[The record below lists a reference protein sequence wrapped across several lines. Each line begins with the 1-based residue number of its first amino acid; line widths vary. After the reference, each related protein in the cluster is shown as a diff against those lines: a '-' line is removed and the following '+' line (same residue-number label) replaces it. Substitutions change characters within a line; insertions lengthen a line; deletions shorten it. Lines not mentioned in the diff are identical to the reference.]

1 MKTVLLASIVGLWAV
16 SALAH
21 SPLETSDPVDGA
33 VLDAAPAEIHLGFD
47 GDIRLTRVTMA
58 HDGQDAVDLDL
69 DALDGFASDVAIPVV
84 PKGVGVYLI
93 TWRGLGSDGHVM
105 NGSFSFTVQ

>member
-33 VLDAAPAEIHLGFD
+33 VLDAAPAEIHLCFD
-47 GDIRLTRVTMA
+47 GDIDRER
-58 HDGQDAVDLDL
+58 
-69 DALDGFASDVAIPVV
+69 
-84 PKGVGVYLI
+84 GV
-93 TWRGLGSDGHVM
+93 
-105 NGSFSFTVQ
+105 